1 MHALNR
7 HQLTGSM
14 GEAGAAGVNE
24 AMEWFFA
31 LRQKNVL
38 DRKRWKAGQELRIA
52 IVTWI
57 EHKCHRGRRQFHLGR
72 LTPLEYETIMNP
84 AVSLAG

>member
-1 MHALNR
+1 MLPVSTRPWN
-7 HQLTGSM
+7 GSSHCC
-14 GEAGAAGVNE
+14 
-24 AMEWFFA
+24 
-31 LRQKNVL
+31 QKNVL

-57 EHKCHRGRRQFHLGR
+57 EPKDHPGRRQFRLVR